1 MTLLKFASNEDQRVK
16 NLFRHCWLYASILFL
31 EMHSINHVCIRCM
44 SYVTKS
50 LVTLLEDNCI
60 STNDCQC
67 QPLFSESSDF
77 IVSVFSFN
85 TVYYRRKRKNNKGI
99 LKEIK
104 KKNENKTQHEKKTRQ
119 ETCYLCI
126 LGFIKYVIN
135 SHIMYNRS

>member
-104 KKNENKTQHEKKTRQ
+104 KKKRKQDTTWKKNKTRDLLPMYIRFYKI
-119 ETCYLCI
+119 CY
-126 LGFIKYVIN
+126 K
-135 SHIMYNRS
+135 